1 MVTEQGTR
9 RSTIAVERQH
19 LDDAALRRLAR
30 GDALLAYRTR
40 ADRLALVAWLALL
53 VLLVGFLAAVGLS
66 VVLDATGVAF

>member
-1 MVTEQGTR
+1 MATEQGTR
-9 RSTIAVERQH
+9 RSTIAVDRH
-19 LDDAALRRLAR
+19 PLDDAALRRLAR

-53 VLLVGFLAAVGLS
+53 ALVVGFLAAVGVS